1 MRQLQ
6 LYAIIGLLLFS
17 VSAGGMTYYLW
28 NKNVELNQELK
39 EVKAA
44 RVRAETNLALVSVQ
58 LDNER
63 ELKAIVQDAMNQ
75 LGRVPDVDFNT
86 PLPDSISDLLNDFN
100 ERMR

>member
-6 LYAIIGLLLFS
+6 LYAIIGLFLFS

-28 NKNVELNQELK
+28 GKNAELNHELK

-44 RVRAETNLALVSVQ
+44 RVRAETNLSLVSVQ